1 MHPYVTQQLV
11 HMSFLLSGI
20 VCVFWTCVFILVCLA
35 HRWHICSASLVEHCA
50 LGALRRCYTFFS
62 LSIHHFVYHAWKTMW
77 LCTWNIMDPLRTWC
91 MHCGHKSAHLWCPI
105 FCLYSTWP
113 WTWSSPVSCVP
124 FQNGVWHCP
133 KYLLL
138 SSYTSFLMSGRC
150 LDCETCITHLIILII
165 LYYVL
170 YIRQTLHTVLF
181 LFHSESLPC
190 VCVCVCVCER
200 EREREREREV
210 WMNLGACQKNLFEL
224 LNVNC

>member
-1 MHPYVTQQLV
+1 MTHLFIILSWALCIGCPASVL
-11 HMSFLLSGI
+11 HFFL
-20 VCVFWTCVFILVCLA
+20 F
-35 HRWHICSASLVEHCA
+35 
-50 LGALRRCYTFFS
+50 
-62 LSIHHFVYHAWKTMW
+62 SIHHFVYHVWKTMW

-91 MHCGHKSAHLWCPI
+91 MHCGHKSAHLWCPL

-133 KYLLL
+133 NLLL
-138 SSYTSFLMSGRC
+138 PSYTSFLMSGRC

-190 VCVCVCVCER
+190 VWVCVCVCVCVRERETDRETER
-200 EREREREREV
+200 ERDVNEPRSMPKESV
-210 WMNLGACQKNLFEL
+210 WTA
-224 LNVNC
+224 